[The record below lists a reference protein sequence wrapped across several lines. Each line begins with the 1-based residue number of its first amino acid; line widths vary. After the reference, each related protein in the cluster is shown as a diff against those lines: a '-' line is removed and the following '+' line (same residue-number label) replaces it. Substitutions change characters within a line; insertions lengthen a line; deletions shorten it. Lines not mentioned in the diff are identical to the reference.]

1 MKVLNN
7 KKIVLKEFPVLFA
20 TFLYCTSF
28 LIVDVGLS
36 ITVYT
41 GMIGLLCVVFWGVE
55 LLRQKKIYVS
65 KWLLPVL
72 MMFVITIGTSFH
84 NYNFKD
90 DTKTYYLI
98 IATLALCVYGFT
110 RYSYSSVKKINAIIT
125 IMGMFF
131 SSLIYFFKFF
141 PDLYRTIIFP
151 FLTPDTVSEIN
162 FITGQGYSVFVH
174 SDISYTLVLIL
185 FAMYISLFTDVI
197 HPKIIHCIY
206 MGGSLV
212 LSQRRTEIV
221 FGIAVIAIIYVLIFS
236 DVLIKFVKRHFLIF
250 SILFCGI
257 IIVLLG
263 LLSFYLTV
271 QQGFSSE
278 NRILMTIYELKYKI
292 DSSNGRNLLYSI
304 ALNLLRKNWFWGLG
318 WMNFSNYSGQSGI
331 SMVRNVHNIYMQLML
346 ECGMIFG
353 LIFIICMFLLLFKC
367 LKVVKKNKV
376 NGAGSAMLLYL
387 LLGGIT
393 DNTIYYPY
401 FWIILGISIYIR
413 SI

>member
-1 MKVLNN
+1 
-7 KKIVLKEFPVLFA
+7 
-20 TFLYCTSF
+20 
-28 LIVDVGLS
+28 
-36 ITVYT
+36 
-41 GMIGLLCVVFWGVE
+41 
-55 LLRQKKIYVS
+55 
-65 KWLLPVL
+65 
-72 MMFVITIGTSFH
+72 
-84 NYNFKD
+84 
-90 DTKTYYLI
+90 
-98 IATLALCVYGFT
+98 
-110 RYSYSSVKKINAIIT
+110 
-125 IMGMFF
+125 
-131 SSLIYFFKFF
+131 
-141 PDLYRTIIFP
+141 
-151 FLTPDTVSEIN
+151 
-162 FITGQGYSVFVH
+162 
-174 SDISYTLVLIL
+174 
-185 FAMYISLFTDVI
+185 
-197 HPKIIHCIY
+197 

-221 FGIAVIAIIYVLIFS
+221 FGIAAIAIIYLLIFS
-236 DVLIKFVKRHFLIF
+236 DVLIKFVKRHFFIF
-250 SILFCGI
+250 SILFWGI

-353 LIFIICMFLLLFKC
+353 LIFIICMLLLLFKC

-376 NGAGSAMLLYL
+376 SGAGSAMLLYL
-387 LLGGIT
+387 LLGGLT

-401 FWIILGISIYIR
+401 FWIILGISIYIS